1 MDINLMITSFP
12 KLLDA
17 TVVTVKL
24 LSLSLFFGL
33 FIGLLFAILRL
44 SKNKI
49 INKFAYGY
57 SYVFRGTPLLVQIF
71 IIYFGLGNIEYFRS
85 TFLWVVFK
93 EPYWCAIIAF
103 ALNTGAYTS
112 EILRSAFQTIKPGFI
127 EAGKSLGISN
137 KIIFYKIQIPIAI
150 RQSLPAYGNEII
162 LMMKGT
168 SLASTVTLM
177 DFDLMINSLP
187 KLLGAT
193 VVTLKLLSAS
203 LFFGLFIGLL
213 FAVLRLNKNK
223 IINKF
228 AYTYSYVFRGT
239 PLLVQIF
246 IIYFGLGQI
255 EYFRST
261 FLWVVFK
268 EPYWC
273 AIIAFALNTGAY
285 TSEILRSAFQT
296 IKPGLIEA
304 GKSLGISNKII
315 FYKIQIPIAIRQSLP
330 AYGNEIILMMK
341 GTSLASTVTLMDLT
355 GVAKYIISTT
365 FKPIE
370 VFIVAGGIYLF
381 MTFII
386 HNVIKFLE
394 KKYSFN

>member
-1 MDINLMITSFP
+1 MDIELMVSSF
-12 KLLDA
+12 
-17 TVVTVKL
+17 
-24 LSLSLFFGL
+24 
-33 FIGLLFAILRL
+33 
-44 SKNKI
+44 
-49 INKFAYGY
+49 
-57 SYVFRGTPLLVQIF
+57 
-71 IIYFGLGNIEYFRS
+71 
-85 TFLWVVFK
+85 
-93 EPYWCAIIAF
+93 
-103 ALNTGAYTS
+103 
-112 EILRSAFQTIKPGFI
+112 
-127 EAGKSLGISN
+127 
-137 KIIFYKIQIPIAI
+137 
-150 RQSLPAYGNEII
+150 
-162 LMMKGT
+162 
-168 SLASTVTLM
+168 
-177 DFDLMINSLP
+177 P

-193 VVTLKLLSAS
+193 VITLKLLSVS
-203 LFFGLFIGLL
+203 LLIGLFIGLI
-213 FAVLRLNKNK
+213 FAILRLNKN
-223 IINKF
+223 IFINRF
-228 AYTYSYVFRGT
+228 AYGYSYIFRGT

-255 EYFRST
+255 EYLRST
-261 FLWVVFK
+261 VLWVILK

-365 FKPIE
+365 FKPVE

-386 HNVIKFLE
+386 HNVIKYLE
-394 KKYSFN
+394 KKYSFSQ